1 MLDKRNSP
9 ANMEERFHQD
19 VCTWRFTPE
28 VELWLW
34 RLHRFTAKDSV
45 RHVTSTSH
53 AMTLEHELVRH
64 LRVHYGAV
72 DVRGDRSLEVINDI
86 HFLKYCRHTT

>member
-1 MLDKRNSP
+1 
-9 ANMEERFHQD
+9 MEERFHQD

-86 HFLKYCRHTT
+86 HFLKNCQHTMT